1 MWKKSLVAIR
11 HSDGT
16 RTRIGAPATSV
27 GIIGISSRK
36 RGNREGSEKQGDF
49 QIRIS
54 EQYVV
59 DSGINVESGK
69 KSQFLPFSAEIVVA
83 LNKMTRESAA
93 ESAAAVA
100 GGHRIQLRLPAIL
113 EAARLRF
120 LAAGSVAD
128 PAS

>member
-1 MWKKSLVAIR
+1 MEKSLVAIR

-27 GIIGISSRK
+27 GIIAISSRK

-54 EQYVV
+54 EQHVV

-69 KSQFLPFSAEIVVA
+69 NRSSYHFQQKLSW
-83 LNKMTRESAA
+83 
-93 ESAAAVA
+93 
-100 GGHRIQLRLPAIL
+100 H
-113 EAARLRF
+113 
-120 LAAGSVAD
+120 
-128 PAS
+128 